1 MNNLKNKKNKMK
13 NKNKVTNKE
22 DKKIH
27 IKLRVVVILLHLK
40 DVWKLCKEWSDK
52 INKIRNIMNIDT
64 IGKKEKNK
72 EDLKDNYYQ
81 FGDLIIKRRRN
92 MLLQFVGIQNIKI
105 FSLFH

>member
-1 MNNLKNKKNKMK
+1 
-13 NKNKVTNKE
+13 
-22 DKKIH
+22 
-27 IKLRVVVILLHLK
+27 
-40 DVWKLCKEWSDK
+40 
-52 INKIRNIMNIDT
+52 MNIDT

-105 FSLFH
+105 FLLFH